1 MPEPTTAVREP
12 ADEEE
17 WYDPGDELPPRP
29 RRRLVT
35 PLTGALA
42 AVLLAGLGFIGG
54 VEIQKHQGG
63 TASAAGGPLAAAGAG
78 AGAGAGPGGAGGFR
92 AAGAA
97 GGGPPGA
104 AGGGGAGA
112 PTVGTVSSANGGVL
126 YVKDSSGTTVRVR
139 TTNTSKIVRTA
150 GSTVRAVHPGDTVV
164 VQGSTAKDGTVTAT
178 RVSATAA
185 GAGGGFGG
193 AGGFGR
199 GGFGGGGG
207 FPGGGQAAAPKGGG

>member
-1 MPEPTTAVREP
+1 
-12 ADEEE
+12 
-17 WYDPGDELPPRP
+17 
-29 RRRLVT
+29 
-35 PLTGALA
+35 
-42 AVLLAGLGFIGG
+42 
-54 VEIQKHQGG
+54 
-63 TASAAGGPLAAAGAG
+63 
-78 AGAGAGPGGAGGFR
+78 
-92 AAGAA
+92 
-97 GGGPPGA
+97 
-104 AGGGGAGA
+104 
-112 PTVGTVSSANGGVL
+112 VSSAYGGVL
-126 YVKDSSGTTVRVR
+126 YVKDSSGTTVLVR